1 MPASPKKSRKWAGN
15 AVARGAGKVPRS
27 GPKRARSAEENAA
40 NCTYSVRRFGGQLL
54 TSTGLAAAMDREA
67 RRLCKAAGKLLN
79 KQKELKVTAANQGC
93 SVEALAD
100 GDLTKLEDQYAL
112 KLFGVRQLEWNMRE
126 GNFKPVDPC
135 EMLRNSKRSHM
146 NKRQKPEAAP
156 VMEAGSA
163 QGHPVWANSIQ
174 GLGAGVAALPAPPRK
189 SGLF

>member
-15 AVARGAGKVPRS
+15 AVARGAGKAPRS

-100 GDLTKLEDQYAL
+100 GDRCLHERCLVCASECNWRLL
-112 KLFGVRQLEWNMRE
+112 KLFFQ
-126 GNFKPVDPC
+126 
-135 EMLRNSKRSHM
+135 
-146 NKRQKPEAAP
+146 
-156 VMEAGSA
+156 
-163 QGHPVWANSIQ
+163 
-174 GLGAGVAALPAPPRK
+174 
-189 SGLF
+189 

>member
-15 AVARGAGKVPRS
+15 AVARGAGKAPRS

-100 GDLTKLEDQYAL
+100 GDLTDLEDQYAQA
-112 KLFGVRQLEWNMRE
+112 LFLVRQVEFNMRE
-126 GNFKPVDPC
+126 GNFQPVSTST
-135 EMLRNSKRSHM
+135 MLHNSKKSHS
-146 NKRQKPEAAP
+146 NKRKAPEQAA
-156 VMEAGSA
+156 VLEAGSA
-163 QGHPVWANSIQ
+163 QAWPLWQNSIQ
-174 GLGAGVAALPAPPRK
+174 SIGAGVPALPAPPRE